1 MKMFVLSDSS
11 DTITGFRLAGIEGK
25 FIEEGQE
32 VLEEIERL
40 RKIEEIG
47 IIIITE
53 SLAEKV
59 KNEIGRMKLSKDY
72 PVILEVPDRHG
83 SIRPKDFLTRYI
95 KEAIGVKI

>member
-1 MKMFVLSDSS
+1 MKMFVISDSS

-25 FIEEGQE
+25 YIEEGQE

-40 RKIEEIG
+40 KKIEEIG

>member
-1 MKMFVLSDSS
+1 MKMFVISDSS

-25 FIEEGQE
+25 YIEEGQE

-40 RKIEEIG
+40 RKIEETG

>member
-1 MKMFVLSDSS
+1 MKMFIISDSS

-25 FIEEGQE
+25 YIENGIE

-40 RKIEEIG
+40 KGKEDYR
-47 IIIITE
+47 IILITE
-53 SLAEKV
+53 GLVQKIRD
-59 KNEIGRMKLSKDY
+59 EIKPLKLSKDY
-72 PVILEVPDRHG
+72 PIILEVPDRHG